1 MGSAN
6 FFRAICF
13 LIRYILD
20 MGGRGGV
27 CGYNSV
33 NQVFRLGTGISVD
46 DNSHTSLVSDP
57 EGVGSE
63 GGGASRNN
71 PLQTRL
77 LPLLTNGETEA
88 WEV

>member
-20 MGGRGGV
+20 TGGG

-57 EGVGSE
+57 EGVGSG

-88 WEV
+88 